1 MRRTKSRERE
11 CLTTQSWPKSETFM
25 VNSAGSTTST
35 LRTPRII
42 TRITPP
48 SESSSTVQR
57 ITINSSTTPHW
68 LTKSSSAKTPQTA
81 PWPNCPEVKA
91 VWAPSTLQLA
101 SNRSNRTRRW
111 RKPREVALWI
121 QALSSRVVTTP
132 HHSCLEKTR
141 VTDTPSLKRSSEQWA
156 KPRKSPS
163 CEHKSIQWSCLRR
176 TMALSWASISAKQ
189 VVQVLRQMLS
199 GRRPPRSG
207 DLRAK
212 SRAGTT
218 TSSQYQST
226 IRRCTH
232 RWESHSSRFDWSKLL
247 YK

>member
-11 CLTTQSWPKSETFM
+11 CLTTQSWRRSETFM
-25 VNSAGSTTST
+25 VSSAGSTTST
-35 LRTPRII
+35 LRTRRII
-42 TRITPP
+42 TRCTPL
-48 SESSSTVQR
+48 SESSLTVPR
-57 ITINSSTTPHW
+57 ITINSSTTLHW
-68 LTKSSSAKTPQTA
+68 RTRSSSAKTPQKA
-81 PWPNCPEVKA
+81 PWLNYPEAKA

-101 SNRSNRTRRW
+101 SNRSNHSPRW

-156 KPRKSPS
+156 KPRKSHS
-163 CEHKSIQWSCLRR
+163 CEHRSIQWSCLRL
-176 TMALSWASISAKQ
+176 TMALSWASTSASQ
-189 VVQVLRQMLS
+189 VVQVLRQMPS
-199 GRRPPRSG
+199 ERRLPRSG
-207 DLRAK
+207 DWRAK
-212 SRAGTT
+212 NRAGTT

-226 IRRCTH
+226 IRRCT
-232 RWESHSSRFDWSKLL
+232 RQWESHLSRFEANF